1 MNKLLGAIS
10 VLLIFVLPGVAVA
23 ELYVVGIA
31 YKNKKIAGVIVA
43 PVRGKPPGRMSTE
56 SKSVCTWKF
65 KAECKSYLVNAK
77 SKTEAVFKASGGKI
91 KFKSK
96 GTIRRY

>member
-1 MNKLLGAIS
+1 MNKVLGTIS
-10 VLLIFVLPGVAVA
+10 VLLFFALPGVAAA

-31 YKNKKIAGVIVA
+31 YKNNKIAGVVVA
-43 PVRGKPPGRMSTE
+43 PVRGSPRGRMKVE

-65 KAECKSYLVNAK
+65 KTECKSYLINAN
-77 SKTEAVFKASGGKI
+77 SKTEAVFKASEGKI
-91 KFKSK
+91 KFESK